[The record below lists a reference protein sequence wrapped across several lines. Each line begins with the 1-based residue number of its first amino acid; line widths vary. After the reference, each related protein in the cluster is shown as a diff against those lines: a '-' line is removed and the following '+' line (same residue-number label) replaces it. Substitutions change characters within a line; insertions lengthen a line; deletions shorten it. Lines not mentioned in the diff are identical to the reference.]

1 MRLTLSTNISRLR
14 KEHAMTQ
21 EQLAEALGVTFAAV
35 SKWERGIS
43 TPELG
48 LIAEMADLFGVSL
61 DALVGFEVQNGGAAA
76 FAQRIDDLQCKK
88 KHAEAMALADTA
100 LRRHPNDFRVVY
112 HAGSAYE
119 IAGLELKKAEYVRRG
134 IALLERSVLLLS
146 QNTAPDISEF
156 TIQDVIAQGYLNLGQ
171 TDKGIEL
178 LKKYNDSGIHD
189 PLIALAYTRHDRYAP
204 KEAAPYLTRS
214 LLHIL
219 TAAIR
224 TMTSYARYYHR
235 LGDEQAS
242 LEALLWLI
250 HLLESVKIDPDAVAY
265 VDKILA
271 PLYAGCANFAWLLG
285 RQSDAEPFLRRA
297 YALAEAFDHAPI
309 YQGENIRFCIGDV
322 SKITVYD
329 ELGDSAKAAVT
340 QWITQESCND
350 DLRKIWKR
358 IVEEEGSDAS

>member
-1 MRLTLSTNISRLR
+1 MC
-14 KEHAMTQ
+14 
-21 EQLAEALGVTFAAV
+21 
-35 SKWERGIS
+35 
-43 TPELG
+43 

-76 FAQRIDDLQCKK
+76 LAQRIDDLQREK
-88 KHAEAMALADTA
+88 KHEEAMSLAEAA

-112 HAGSAYE
+112 RAGSAYE
-119 IAGLELKKAEYVRRG
+119 LAGLELKKPDYVRRG
-134 IALLERSVLLLS
+134 IELLERSVLLLS
-146 QNTAPDISEF
+146 QNTAPDINEF
-156 TIQDVIAQGYLNLGQ
+156 TIQDEIAQGYLSLGQ

-189 PLIALAYTRHDRYAP
+189 PLIALAYASHDRYDP

-214 LLHIL
+214 LFHIL
-219 TAAIR
+219 AAAIR
-224 TMTSYARYYHR
+224 TMTAYAHYDHK

-250 HLLESVKIDPDAVAY
+250 RLLESVKIDPDAVAY

-271 PLYAGCANFAWLLG
+271 PLYAGCAGFAWLLG
-285 RQSDAEPFLRRA
+285 RQNDAEPFLRRA
-297 YALAEAFDHAPI
+297 YALAEAFDQAPS
-309 YQGENIRFCIGDV
+309 YQGKNIRFCVGDV

-340 QWITQESCND
+340 HWITQESHD
-350 DLRKIWKR
+350 EELLKIWAR
-358 IVEEEGSDAS
+358 IVEEERSGTSP